1 MRIVAAVVVSLALA
15 GAVNAQA
22 QTSVW
27 KLEGNLATTKGNNP
41 ETAEP
46 NSSNLRSL
54 NAQTVSPGAEAVP
67 SAPTHSENSHFEGI
81 YRGFA
86 YFEFIIDGIVNRLL
100 STAPIESFKRP
111 LPSTRQSS
119 PRQVPV
125 YIEATILQPA
135 AAGPRTFVAFQ
146 LTGEDGRREELP
158 TLLAVNTGAL
168 SWDLPLI
175 DMKVGDRITEAN
187 NWYLTPS
194 MFEELTSE
202 STREICEALL
212 HGGESFG
219 VIDISDSDGSISGTL
234 SFSISV
240 DSEHC
245 GRMMNITGNLYRWD

>member
-15 GAVNAQA
+15 GAVNAQT

-41 ETAEP
+41 ETGEP

-86 YFEFIIDGIVNRLL
+86 YFESIIDGIVNRLL

-125 YIEATILQPA
+125 YIEATVLQPA